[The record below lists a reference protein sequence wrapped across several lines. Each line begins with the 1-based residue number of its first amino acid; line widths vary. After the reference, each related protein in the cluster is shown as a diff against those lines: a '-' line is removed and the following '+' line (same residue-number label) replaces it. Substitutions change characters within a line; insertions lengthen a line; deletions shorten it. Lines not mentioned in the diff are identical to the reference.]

1 MCGFPFHAPL
11 FIAQWGAFCGSLLA
25 CRVSRSTFFEFL
37 PSPAD
42 TVGMNIVLIGYRGSG
57 KTSIGKRLS
66 SDLWMDFVD
75 TDALIVERAG
85 TAIREIF
92 EAEGE
97 EGFRRR
103 ESEVIAEVAARDN
116 YVIAAGG
123 GAILKA
129 ENVAALK
136 KNGKLVWLK
145 AKPEV
150 LFQHIQADA
159 ATDANRPNLTSAGG
173 LEEVQK
179 VLETR
184 TPLYQAA
191 ADVTFEV
198 TYLTIED
205 AAKRLAGVI

>member
-1 MCGFPFHAPL
+1 
-11 FIAQWGAFCGSLLA
+11 
-25 CRVSRSTFFEFL
+25 
-37 PSPAD
+37 
-42 TVGMNIVLIGYRGSG
+42 MNIVLIGYRGSG
-57 KTSIGKRLS
+57 KTCIGKRLAS
-66 SDLWMDFVD
+66 ALWMDFVD
-75 TDALIVERAG
+75 TDVLIVERAG
-85 TAIREIF
+85 TTIRQIF

-116 YVIAAGG
+116 QVIAAGG
-123 GAILKA
+123 GAILKP

-136 KNGKLVWLK
+136 RNGKLVWLK
-145 AKPEV
+145 ARPEV

-159 ATDANRPNLTSAGG
+159 ATDANRPNLTAAGG

-179 VLETR
+179 ILEQR

-191 ADVTFEV
+191 ADVAFEV
-198 TYLTIED
+198 TYLSIDD